1 MTKLIIALALSVL
14 LLIFVLQ
21 NSHPVELHFLF
32 WQFNGSLA
40 LILFLTIILSLIISL
55 LVAIPYSIKKRR
67 SKTEVPNAKTPET
80 SKPKS

>member
-1 MTKLIIALALSVL
+1 MAKLIAGLVLSVL

-21 NSHPVELHFLF
+21 NSHPVELHFLL

-40 LILFLTIILSLIISL
+40 LILFLTIIVTLIISL

-67 SKTEVPNAKTPET
+67 AKPTEVKAPEVNK
-80 SKPKS
+80 SKS